1 MKNVF
6 LFICLFAFSN
16 SFAQSDDEVAVKR
29 AVDFFYDGINE
40 RDAYKMKLPF
50 SENVSYQN
58 VSSVEGKKFIG
69 KADLNKLIEEIAAIE
84 DKAKTKLEVLTLKI
98 NVNGFIANAWVSYK
112 FYQFGALHQC
122 GSNALQLT
130 KEDGEWK
137 IVSMLDD
144 HSREAC
150 LTM

>member
-6 LFICLFAFSN
+6 LFICLSVFSC
-16 SFAQSDDEVAVKR
+16 SYAQSGDEVAVER
-29 AVDFFYDGINE
+29 VVNFFYDGINE
-40 RDAYKMKLPF
+40 RDANKMILPF

-58 VSSVEGKKFIG
+58 VSIVDGKKVVRT
-69 KADLNKLIEEIAAIE
+69 ADLNKLIQEIAAIE
-84 DKAKTKLEVLTLKI
+84 DKAKTKLEVVTLKI

-122 GSNALQLT
+122 GENALQLT

-137 IVSMLDD
+137 IISMLDE

-150 LTM
+150 LTI